1 MASNVKPKVYTGA
14 TAALSVLDAS
24 GNAKRVAYV
33 SDFTIDMSSN
43 SEDFNVIGQLYQE
56 SIPTFNN
63 WTASSSAKASF
74 ENDGQRLLLNAYNT
88 LSPIKCEFLVNNSS
102 VTSEVIKFS
111 GWAIVESLSIGVGD
125 SVSSFDISLKGTG
138 DLDVDLP
145 SIVAVTAISIPAT
158 LSMNVGDAKTLDVT
172 LTGTDGKTPSNTDVE
187 WSLTEDGT
195 SVTSGDGTYVKINQR
210 GQVVAKAATGTKV
223 VTVTATAKG
232 GTSVT
237 GSCTVTVA

>member
-14 TAALSVLDAS
+14 TAALSVLDGS
-24 GNAKRVAYV
+24 GNVKRVAYV
-33 SDFTIDMSSN
+33 SDFTVDMSSN
-43 SEDFNVIGQLYQE
+43 SEDFNVIGQIYQE
-56 SIPTFNN
+56 SIPTYNN

-102 VTSEVIKFS
+102 TTSEIIKFS

-145 SIVAVTAISIPAT
+145 SVVAVTAISIPST
-158 LSMNVGDAKTLDVT
+158 LTLNVGDAKTLDVT
-172 LTGTDGKTPSNTDVE
+172 FTPTNPSNTDVE
-187 WSLTEDGT
+187 WTLTEDGST
-195 SVTSGDGTYVKINQR
+195 VTSGDGTYVKINQR
-210 GQVVAKAATGTKV
+210 GQVVAKSATGNKV

-237 GSCTVTVA
+237 GSCTVTVS